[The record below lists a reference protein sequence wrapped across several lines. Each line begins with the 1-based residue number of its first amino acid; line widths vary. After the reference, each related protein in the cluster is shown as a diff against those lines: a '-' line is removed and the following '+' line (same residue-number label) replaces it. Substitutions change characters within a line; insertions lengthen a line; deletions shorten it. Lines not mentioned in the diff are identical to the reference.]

1 MSSFEIVKPTLFPG
15 ETAWEVME
23 QSQLYG
29 EKPVRLVFSSECI
42 RTVTSQVLSKPAE
55 FKEFW
60 RVPSTQILKVSWC
73 PELCVISVCYWVKID
88 EGNEKQLTKVFF
100 IESILGKRCMQSYKK
115 VKPASVQLSPGVRK
129 TAAKKYTVLSNESDA
144 QPPLTTSFRLKQC
157 LNHEKF
163 WRAMFL
169 SENVMVRE
177 VFFGVS
183 PTGIRILDPSTL
195 EHEIVFDKLQVYN
208 LKYGDS
214 ALKVK
219 YYLETGTGATKLKKL
234 RLHVLPV
241 TAQDILRWYDYCSNF
256 GEEADTLAK
265 LPSFKDEVKK
275 SFAKKANLQR
285 GNSLAN
291 IHAKSPPMQESTNL
305 ESSKTPRTLAKSTS
319 GQSEPIIRLSNSNK
333 ENQPPA
339 YVSRHRKC
347 SASKPPLTKS
357 KSALDA
363 FGRV

>member
-1 MSSFEIVKPTLFPG
+1 
-15 ETAWEVME
+15 
-23 QSQLYG
+23 
-29 EKPVRLVFSSECI
+29 
-42 RTVTSQVLSKPAE
+42 
-55 FKEFW
+55 
-60 RVPSTQILKVSWC
+60 
-73 PELCVISVCYWVKID
+73 VKID
-88 EGNEKQLTKVFF
+88 EGNDKQITKVFF
-100 IESILGKRCMQSYKK
+100 IESILGKRCIQSYKK
-115 VKPASVQLSPGVRK
+115 VKPASVQLSPGVRGK
-129 TAAKKYTVLSNESDA
+129 TVAKKYTVLSNEGDT

-183 PTGIRILDPSTL
+183 PTGIRILDPATL
-195 EHEIVFDKLQVYN
+195 EPEIVFDKLQVYN
-208 LKYGDS
+208 LKYGQYMGNT

-256 GEEADTLAK
+256 GEEADTISK
-265 LPSFKDEVKK
+265 LPVFKPDD
-275 SFAKKANLQR
+275 AKPAKRTTLQR
-285 GNSLAN
+285 GNSVSDLK
-291 IHAKSPPMQESTNL
+291 AKSNPPIIKETTNL
-305 ESSKTPRTLAKSTS
+305 QNPKPRSLAKSTS
-319 GQSEPIIRLSNSNK
+319 SKQTEPMTRLSSSNK
-333 ENQPPA
+333 ENQPPSNVK
-339 YVSRHRKC
+339 YRKC
-347 SASKPPLTKS
+347 NPSKPPLTKS

>member
-1 MSSFEIVKPTLFPG
+1 
-15 ETAWEVME
+15 
-23 QSQLYG
+23 
-29 EKPVRLVFSSECI
+29 
-42 RTVTSQVLSKPAE
+42 
-55 FKEFW
+55 
-60 RVPSTQILKVSWC
+60 
-73 PELCVISVCYWVKID
+73 VKID
-88 EGNEKQLTKVFF
+88 EGNEKQITKVFF
-100 IESILGKRCMQSYKK
+100 IESVLGKRCMQSYKK

-129 TAAKKYTVLSNESDA
+129 TITRKYTVLSNETDT

-157 LNHEKF
+157 LSHEKF
-163 WRAMFL
+163 WRAMYL
-169 SENVMVRE
+169 SESVMVRE

-183 PTGIRILDPSTL
+183 PTGIRILEPATL
-195 EHEIVFDKLQVYN
+195 EPEIVFDKLQVYSI
-208 LKYGDS
+208 KYGQHMGNT

-219 YYLETGTGATKLKKL
+219 YYLETGTGTTKLKKL

-256 GEEADTLAK
+256 GEEADTISKLPHFKPDDVKNVLAK
-265 LPSFKDEVKK
+265 RD
-275 SFAKKANLQR
+275 NLQR

-291 IHAKSPPMQESTNL
+291 ISSTKSNPPMKETTNQQNP
-305 ESSKTPRTLAKSTS
+305 KPNRNLAKSTS
-319 GQSEPIIRLSNSNK
+319 GKATEPMTRLSSSNK

-339 YVSRHRKC
+339 HVSKHRKC

>member
-1 MSSFEIVKPTLFPG
+1 
-15 ETAWEVME
+15 
-23 QSQLYG
+23 
-29 EKPVRLVFSSECI
+29 
-42 RTVTSQVLSKPAE
+42 
-55 FKEFW
+55 
-60 RVPSTQILKVSWC
+60 
-73 PELCVISVCYWVKID
+73 VKID
-88 EGNEKQLTKVFF
+88 EGNEKQITKVFF
-100 IESILGKRCMQSYKK
+100 IESALGKRCVQGYKK

-129 TAAKKYTVLSNESDA
+129 AVSRKYTILSNDSDT

-169 SENVMVRE
+169 SENVMIRE

-183 PTGIRILDPSTL
+183 PTGIRILDPATL
-195 EHEIVFDKLQVYN
+195 EPEIVFDKLQVYG
-208 LKYGDS
+208 LKYGQS
-214 ALKVK
+214 MGNTALKVK

-256 GEEADTLAK
+256 GEDADTLSK
-265 LPSFKDEVKK
+265 LPSFKSDDVKK
-275 SFAKKANLQR
+275 SFSKKGSLQR

-291 IHAKSPPMQESTNL
+291 IPSKSSSSPPMIQESVNL
-305 ESSKTPRTLAKSTS
+305 ENQSKPPRTLAKSS
-319 GQSEPIIRLSNSNK
+319 GKSEPTTRLLSNSNK

-339 YVSRHRKC
+339 YVSKHRKC
-347 SASKPPLTKS
+347 SSSKPPLTKS